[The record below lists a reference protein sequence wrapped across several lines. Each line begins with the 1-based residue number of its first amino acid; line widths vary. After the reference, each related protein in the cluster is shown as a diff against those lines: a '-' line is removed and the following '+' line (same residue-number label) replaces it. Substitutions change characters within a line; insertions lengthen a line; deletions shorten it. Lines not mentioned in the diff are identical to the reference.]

1 MNTIFI
7 NKYGKSLSDLTGT
20 TVKKVKQMK
29 PTYFPI
35 NVMDNIKTFLL
46 PAKRIV
52 KPKLFGILT
61 SDTTDNT
68 FGIIQKITPQFIYYS
83 RWYLKYRDDEP
94 PSLNAFGT
102 FFKRK
107 LKKDKEG
114 RCYWVRDYMS
124 CLTLTNKL
132 PTIHHYETEW
142 VNGEGFRK
150 NIVDHF
156 TEHRLKQLYK
166 QLPKILGER
175 LFWNQSHL
183 PIKLET

>member
-52 KPKLFGILT
+52 KPQLFGILT

-68 FGIIQKITPQFIYYS
+68 FGIIQKITPQFIHYS

-124 CLTLTNKL
+124 SLTLTNKL
-132 PTIHHYETEW
+132 PTISHFETEW
-142 VNGEGFRK
+142 VNGEGFK
-150 NIVDHF
+150 KTIVDNF

>member
-20 TVKKVKQMK
+20 TVKKVKVMK

-52 KPKLFGILT
+52 KPQLFGILT

-124 CLTLTNKL
+124 SLTLTNKL
-132 PTIHHYETEW
+132 PTISHFETEW
-142 VNGEGFRK
+142 VNGEGFK
-150 NIVDHF
+150 KTIVDNF

>member
-20 TVKKVKQMK
+20 TVKKVKVMK

-35 NVMDNIKTFLL
+35 NVMNNIKAFLL

-52 KPKLFGILT
+52 KPQLFGIMT
-61 SDTTDNT
+61 CVGDENT
-68 FGIIQKITPQFIYYS
+68 FGIIQKITPQFVYYS
-83 RWYLKYRDDEP
+83 RWYLKYREDEP
-94 PSLNAFGT
+94 PSLQAFGT
-102 FFKRK
+102 FKRK
-107 LKKDKEG
+107 LKKCKEE

-124 CLTLTNKL
+124 MLTLTNKL

-142 VNGEGFRK
+142 INGEGFRK

-166 QLPKILGER
+166 QLPKILEER

>member
-20 TVKKVKQMK
+20 TVKKVKVMK

-35 NVMDNIKTFLL
+35 NVMNNIKEFLL

-52 KPKLFGILT
+52 KPQLFGIMT
-61 SDTTDNT
+61 CVGEENT
-68 FGIIQKITPQFIYYS
+68 FGIIQKITPQFVYYS
-83 RWYLKYRDDEP
+83 RWYLKYREDEP
-94 PSLNAFGT
+94 PSLQAFGT
-102 FFKRK
+102 FKRK
-107 LKKDKEG
+107 LKKCKEE

-124 CLTLTNKL
+124 MLTLTNKL
-132 PTIHHYETEW
+132 PTIHHFETEW

-150 NIVDHF
+150 TIVDHY

-183 PIKLET
+183 PIELET